1 MGASDRRRRWPWVAL
16 GFVVLAAVAGMAMR
30 IRATR
35 TPTARVERRPVVQ
48 TVVVTGRVMPK
59 SVVDLAARLR
69 GTVTHVAVDEGA
81 HVTGGQLLVTLDDAE
96 VAAAAVEAQAA
107 VQQAAAEL
115 RRLRSKGRRL
125 AGAALERAD
134 TEVEQASKDAERAR
148 TLAEV
153 GAMTDAELEQAKQAL
168 ALAQSR
174 RQTAAVELASATGA
188 GADVEVARTAV
199 ARAKAALDVAQARL
213 DETRIRAPAAGVV
226 LERAVDP
233 GDAVQPG
240 SSLIRLAISG
250 PTHLEMEP
258 DERNLRDLAV
268 GQRAVASAEAFPDR
282 TFAAQVDF
290 IAPAVDP
297 DRGTVEVKL
306 AVPHPPDYLR
316 ADMTV
321 SIEVIV
327 GEAPDALVVPR
338 GALRDASGARPWVLR
353 VRHRRAERQPVRLG
367 VRGDAYVQVRDGL
380 KEGDRVVVDP
390 EVQPGDRVRRKR

>member
-81 HVTGGQLLVTLDDAE
+81 HVTGGQLLVALDDAE